1 MHISKEYLGHV
12 QSFIKNDKD
21 DDWNTT
27 LLTQI
32 MGLRDEGFVYLM
44 VNDHMP
50 GLYKIG
56 KSINPKERSNQLSR
70 ATGVPGKYRVIAKV
84 ETPSHSWVEKTI
96 HSRLSGYRISGS
108 EHFRIHPL
116 QFITELKSSLD
127 LGLSKYELSLEH
139 PAIIFGTLLHS
150 EIYFAEEDI
159 DKFCEGV
166 LNGDS

>member
-1 MHISKEYLGHV
+1 MHISTKHIDHV
-12 QSFIKNDKD
+12 RSFIKADKD
-21 DDWNTT
+21 DDWCST
-27 LLTQI
+27 LLTEI
-32 MGLRDEGFVYLM
+32 MELKDEGFVYLM

-70 ATGVPGKYRVIAKV
+70 ATGVPGKYRVIAKI

-96 HSRLSGYRISGS
+96 HARLSEYRINGS
-108 EHFRIHPL
+108 EHFRIQPH
-116 QFITELKSSLD
+116 QFTTEFKSVMN
-127 LGLSKYELSLEH
+127 LGLSRYGLSLEH
-139 PAIIFGTLLHS
+139 PAVIFGTLLHS
-150 EIYFAEEDI
+150 EIHFAEEDI